1 MFRCTL
7 LVAGLFSACMPRGDL
22 DDASAGEAAAE
33 GVQASTGGATV
44 STGGSPVSGRA
55 GDGGRSTGGAGATPS
70 GGRGGSDASSSG
82 GNRSLP
88 GTGGTSNSAGSGGD
102 EPAAGSHAGPPTG
115 GVGPAS
121 GGSGSA
127 GMSSGSGGAGGSAAG
142 ASSGGSAAGASSGG
156 SAAGAS
162 SGGSAAGASSGGAS
176 AGRGGR
182 DAVSLPID
190 LPNTPLTGTFT
201 VSSDAT
207 WEVDG
212 VFVPTFE
219 IHTPT
224 ASYWLV
230 KSLGVIVSMVDRGA
244 SNTRQWIDFSSSF
257 RPLRGLP
264 SLGTFE
270 APPSMT
276 CAIDEDSQTPTH
288 LRVPCATSSKSWRLV
303 WDFYPTHVTLT
314 VNAAPTPFGIAY
326 RGVPGGSLDETDR
339 FVSASG
345 AEQSAITSS
354 VTDWP
359 GDAEWA
365 YVSDPVLGRSLFAI
379 HHADDELTDRY
390 QVKDNDSALI
400 SFGDGMLTALPQRFS
415 FGLVPSASH
424 AAVKDRADFV
434 IGAIR

>member
-7 LVAGLFSACMPRGDL
+7 LVAAVFSACMPRGDL
-22 DDASAGEAAAE
+22 DDASAGETAAE
-33 GVQASTGGATV
+33 DRHASTGGATA
-44 STGGSPVSGRA
+44 SPGASPASGRA

-70 GGRGGSDASSSG
+70 GGRGGSDGSSSG
-82 GNRSLP
+82 GRILA

-102 EPAAGSHAGPPTG
+102 EPAAGSDAGPPSG

-121 GGSGSA
+121 GGSGSGGTSPDSA
-127 GMSSGSGGAGGSAAG
+127 GAGGSATGASAGGSATGASAGGSAAG
-142 ASSGGSAAGASSGG
+142 ASA
-156 SAAGAS
+156 
-162 SGGSAAGASSGGAS
+162 GGAS
-176 AGRGGR
+176 AGRAGG

-190 LPNTPLTGTFT
+190 LPNTPITGTFT

-230 KSLGVIVSMVDRGA
+230 KSLGVIVSMVDKGA
-244 SNTRQWIDFSSSF
+244 SNTRQWIDFSSGF

-345 AEQSAITSS
+345 AEQSAVTSS

>member
-7 LVAGLFSACMPRGDL
+7 LVAALFSACMPRGDL

-33 GVQASTGGATV
+33 GVRASTGGATV
-44 STGGSPVSGRA
+44 STGGSPASGRA
-55 GDGGRSTGGAGATPS
+55 GDGRSTGGAGATPS

-82 GNRSLP
+82 GSCCLP

-102 EPAAGSHAGPPTG
+102 EPAAGSDVGPPAG

-121 GGSGSA
+121 GGSGS
-127 GMSSGSGGAGGSAAG
+127 GGTSSGSGGASGSAAG
-142 ASSGGSAAGASSGG
+142 GSSGGSAAGAS
-156 SAAGAS
+156 A
-162 SGGSAAGASSGGAS
+162 GGAS
-176 AGRGGR
+176 AGRAGG

-190 LPNTPLTGTFT
+190 LPNTPITGTFT

-230 KSLGVIVSMVDRGA
+230 KSLGVIVSMVDKGA
-244 SNTRQWIDFSSSF
+244 GDARQWIDFSSGF

-264 SLGTFE
+264 SFGTFE
-270 APPSMT
+270 AAPSMT

-288 LRVPCATSSKSWRLV
+288 LRVPCATGSKSWRLV

-314 VNAAPTPFGIAY
+314 VNTAPTPFGIAY
-326 RGVPGGSLDETDR
+326 RGVPGGFLDETDR

-345 AEQSAITSS
+345 ADQSAITSS

-415 FGLVPSASH
+415 FGIVPSASH

>member
-7 LVAGLFSACMPRGDL
+7 LLAALFPACLPRGDL
-22 DDASAGEAAAE
+22 DDASAGEVAAKGRHASAGETAAE
-33 GVQASTGGATV
+33 GGQASTGGATA
-44 STGGSPVSGRA
+44 SPGGSPASGRA
-55 GDGGRSTGGAGATPS
+55 GDGGRSTTGGAGATPS

-82 GNRSLP
+82 GNRIVP

-102 EPAAGSHAGPPTG
+102 EPAAGSDAGPPAG

-121 GGSGSA
+121 GGSGS
-127 GMSSGSGGAGGSAAG
+127 GGTSSDSGGAGGSAAG
-142 ASSGGSAAGASSGG
+142 ASSGGASGG
-156 SAAGAS
+156 RAG
-162 SGGSAAGASSGGAS
+162 G
-176 AGRGGR
+176 

-190 LPNTPLTGTFT
+190 LPNTPVTGTFT
-201 VSSDAT
+201 VSTDAT

-230 KSLGVIVSMVDRGA
+230 KSLGMIVSMVDRGA
-244 SNTRQWIDFSSSF
+244 SATRQWIDFSSGY

-264 SLGTFE
+264 SFGTFE

-345 AEQSAITSS
+345 ADQSAITSS

-365 YVSDPVLGRSLFAI
+365 YVSDPVLDRSLFAI
-379 HHADDELTDRY
+379 HHEGDELTDRY
-390 QVKDNDSALI
+390 QVKDNDSAMI

-415 FGLVPSASH
+415 FGLVQSASH
-424 AAVKDRADFV
+424 ATVKDRADFV
-434 IGAIR
+434 IGAIH